1 MALRVGYKMLVVPRA
16 KHELAE
22 TYEWL
27 TMKRYCVVIDH
38 FFGIC
43 ASVGERKWKELERHG
58 LASRC
63 GRSGKK
69 ELLIAVHPKM
79 MDDFMFDD
87 DAPFQ

>member
-1 MALRVGYKMLVVPRA
+1 MLVVPRA
-16 KHELAE
+16 KHELVE

-27 TMKRYCVVIDH
+27 SMRRYCVVIDR

-43 ASVGERKWKELERHG
+43 ASVGERKWKEMERHG
-58 LASRC
+58 LPSRP
-63 GRSGKK
+63 GRSGK
-69 ELLIAVHPKM
+69 ELLVSVHPKM